1 MTTERTASGHL
12 AEMCF
17 APRLGRIRRR
27 KYAAVFAI
35 LAHFIFFGLIF
46 PHSDYSI
53 PDEARTAVILKKY
66 EPPKQ
71 QPRERKVVR
80 KRVAPVPIPD
90 PTPDVPEPIVMDETL
105 FEPPILPPEAE
116 FVADLP
122 VSSPLPSDFYQAY
135 DIGTDN
141 LIAPRPR
148 RRVQPRYDRDRARRG
163 VQGTVDIQVVITEH
177 GLIGFAQVING
188 TNDDELDRLALEAVR
203 QWEFS
208 PAVLDQRPVPVRAVV
223 TINYRIY

>member
-1 MTTERTASGHL
+1 MTPERTASGHL

-17 APRLGRIRRR
+17 APRPGRIRRR
-27 KYAAVFAI
+27 QYAAIFAI
-35 LAHFIFFGLIF
+35 IAHFIFFGLVF
-46 PHSDYSI
+46 PEFDYFV
-53 PDEARTAVILKKY
+53 PDERRQAVILRKY

-71 QPRERKVVR
+71 RPNERKVVR
-80 KRVAPVPIPD
+80 KRVTPVPIPD
-90 PTPDVPEPIVMDETL
+90 PTPDDPEPIVLDETV
-105 FEPPILPPEAE
+105 FEPPIAPADAE

-122 VSSPLPSDFYQAY
+122 VSSPMPPDFLSAY
-135 DIGTDN
+135 DMETDN

-163 VQGTVDIQVVITEH
+163 VQGTVDIQVVINAE
-177 GLIGFAQVING
+177 GLIGFAQIING

-203 QWEFS
+203 QWEFT
-208 PAVLDQRPVPVRAVV
+208 PAILDERPVPVRAVV